1 MVKRRKIVP
10 CKMNGDC
17 GLSPLHPQK
26 HHPNSEI
33 NTTYSDVENCIRTKE
48 GMELFRVVLWKCIFF
63 KIKIIVITSCHMQA
77 SNSTSFPKLLIYA
90 N

>member
-1 MVKRRKIVP
+1 
-10 CKMNGDC
+10 MNGDC

-33 NTTYSDVENCIRTKE
+33 SIITYSDVENCIRTKE
-48 GMELFRVVLWKCIFF
+48 RMELFSVMECIFF
-63 KIKIIVITSCHMQA
+63 KIKINVITSCHMQA
-77 SNSTSFPKLLIYA
+77 SNSIYFPKLLLYA